1 MFIDENKI
9 REKSKSLTGGFKGVV
24 PRISNKK
31 KKLSRFDYMR
41 IFIGYTLTIAM
52 IIGTIILFWNLIS
65 VGQNIAERKY
75 TPKKTE
81 YIEVI
86 FKPNNK

>member
-9 REKSKSLTGGFKGVV
+9 RGKSKSLTGGFKGVI
-24 PRISNKK
+24 PRMSSKN

-41 IFIGYTLTIAM
+41 IIIGLSLTIAM
-52 IIGTIILFWNLIS
+52 IAGTAILFWNLIS
-65 VGQNIAERKY
+65 VGKDIAERKS

-86 FKPNNK
+86 FKPKNK